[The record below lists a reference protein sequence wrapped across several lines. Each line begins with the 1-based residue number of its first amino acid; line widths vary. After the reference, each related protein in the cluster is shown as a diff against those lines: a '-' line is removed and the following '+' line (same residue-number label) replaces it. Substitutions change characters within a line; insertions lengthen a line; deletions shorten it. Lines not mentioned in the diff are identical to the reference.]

1 MAINTVKKK
10 SAKQEKK
17 TAKEFN
23 GRTQLASGALWG
35 MKGDVRTGEARTS
48 SFNSDDFLI
57 ENKYTDKSFYSLTT
71 TVWNKI
77 QKEAIRDNM
86 RKGIMQ
92 IDVRELS
99 VVVLDYND
107 YLELFEDYEIELKE
121 ITNYA
126 KSFRINEDDLEPYQ
140 IILRDSYSDKVLL
153 KAVVMPKDL
162 FLTR

>member
-1 MAINTVKKK
+1 MPINSVKKK
-10 SAKQEKK
+10 STKQEKR

-35 MKGDVRTGEARTS
+35 MKGDVRTGGDRTS

-57 ENKYTDKSFYSLTT
+57 ENKYTDKNFYSLTT

-92 IDVRELS
+92 IDVKDNSL
-99 VVVLDYND
+99 VVLDYND
-107 YLELFEDYEIELKE
+107 YLELFEGYELELKE
-121 ITNYA
+121 IVNYS
-126 KSFRINEDDLEPYQ
+126 KSFRLYYDDFEPF
-140 IILRDSYSDKVLL
+140 IVSLKDANSEKLLIKV
-153 KAVVMPKDL
+153 VVMPMNM
-162 FLTR
+162 FLNR